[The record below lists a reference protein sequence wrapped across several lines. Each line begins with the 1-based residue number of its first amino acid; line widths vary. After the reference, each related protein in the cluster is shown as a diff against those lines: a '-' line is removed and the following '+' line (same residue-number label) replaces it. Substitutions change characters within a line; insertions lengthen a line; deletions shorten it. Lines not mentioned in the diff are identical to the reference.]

1 MRHVLFALFFA
12 VIAAGCTTP
21 EVMLKHPQTGQV
33 ARCGGNGG
41 AFFTGGLI
49 GQAIQ
54 ETNDAKCAQAYMEQG
69 FQRIR

>member
-1 MRHVLFALFFA
+1 MRNLVAAVLGVVVL
-12 VIAAGCTTP
+12 AGCTTP

-54 ETNDAKCAQAYMEQG
+54 EKNDAKCAQDFMEQG

>member
-1 MRHVLFALFFA
+1 MRYFVAAVLCVGL
-12 VIAAGCTTP
+12 VTGCTTP
-21 EVMLKHPQTGQV
+21 EVMLRHPETGQV

-49 GQAIQ
+49 GHAIQ
-54 ETNDAKCAQAYMEQG
+54 ETNDAKCAQAFLEQG